1 MKNEFVPYNI
11 ARDLKKIGFDE
22 DCLAYYMKGSH
33 NIAMKVEISPTARRN
48 NTSCKAPLYQQAFRW
63 FREELGID
71 VCIIPKFGDNGYGA
85 ECFKNGSLLSIELLG
100 NEYTYKEAQD
110 VCLRKLIK
118 IVNQN
123 KDE

>member
-33 NIAMKVEISPTARRN
+33 

-85 ECFKNGSLLSIELLG
+85 ECFKNGSLLPIELLG
-100 NEYTYKEAQD
+100 NEYAYEEAQAE
-110 VCLRKLIK
+110 CLRQITDF
-118 IVNQN
+118 VNQ
-123 KDE
+123 